1 VSVGALWLRTRQKT
15 RGAVGRYAPAWVRDR
30 YPTPKIDVR
39 GVVFD
44 NAKLLLVREAS
55 DGRWSL
61 PGGWADV
68 GEPLSTAVTREIRE
82 ESGYS
87 TRATKVLA
95 VLNLN
100 RRNGRVN
107 VYKMF
112 VQCELVE
119 SAGRIRG
126 AETTE
131 AGWFSEDDLPLLS
144 EPRGTPEQLG
154 LMFEHARD
162 PARPTDFD

>member
-1 VSVGALWLRTRQKT
+1 VSVGGLWLRTRQKA

-39 GVVFD
+39 GVVFEGG
-44 NAKLLLVREAS
+44 KVLLVREAS

-68 GEPLSTAVTREIRE
+68 GEPLSTAVTREIHE
-82 ESGYS
+82 ESGYP

-95 VLNLN
+95 ILNLN
-100 RRNGRVN
+100 RRSGRVN

-112 VQCELVE
+112 VQCELTEAV
-119 SAGRIRG
+119 GRISG

-131 AGWFSEDDLPLLS
+131 AAWFDEDALPPLS
-144 EPRGTPEQLG
+144 ESRGTSEQLR
-154 LMFEHARD
+154 LMFEHARNTS
-162 PARPTDFD
+162 RPTDFD

>member
-1 VSVGALWLRTRQKT
+1 
-15 RGAVGRYAPAWVRDR
+15 
-30 YPTPKIDVR
+30 
-39 GVVFD
+39 
-44 NAKLLLVREAS
+44 LLLVREAS

-68 GEPLSTAVTREIRE
+68 GEPLSTAVTREIQE

-100 RRNGRVN
+100 RRSGRVN

-112 VQCELVE
+112 VRCELAE

-126 AETTE
+126 AETIE
-131 AGWFSEDDLPLLS
+131 AGWFVEEELPPLS
-144 EPRGTPEQLG
+144 EPRGTVDQLR
-154 LMFEHARD
+154 LMFEHSRD

>member
-1 VSVGALWLRTRQKT
+1 MSVGRLWLRARQRT

-44 NAKLLLVREAS
+44 SDKLLLVREAS

-68 GEPLSTAVTREIRE
+68 GEPLSEAVTREIEE
-82 ESGYS
+82 ESGYP
-87 TRATKVLA
+87 TRATKILA

-100 RRNGRVN
+100 RRSGRVN

-112 VQCELVE
+112 VQCELTN
-119 SAGRIRG
+119 SAGRVRG

-131 AGWFSEDDLPLLS
+131 AGWFDVDVLPQLS
-144 EPRGTPEQLG
+144 EPRSTVEQLL
-154 LMFEHARD
+154 LMFEHARN

>member
-1 VSVGALWLRTRQKT
+1 MTAGGPWLRTRQKA

-44 NAKLLLVREAS
+44 GGKVLLVREAS

-68 GEPLSTAVTREIRE
+68 GEPLSIAVTREIRE
-82 ESGYS
+82 ESGYP

-100 RRNGRVN
+100 RRSGRVN

-112 VQCELVE
+112 VQCELTETVGQI
-119 SAGRIRG
+119 SG

-131 AGWFSEDDLPLLS
+131 AGWFEKDALPPLS
-144 EPRGTPEQLG
+144 ESRGTSDQLR
-154 LMFEHARD
+154 LMFEHAED